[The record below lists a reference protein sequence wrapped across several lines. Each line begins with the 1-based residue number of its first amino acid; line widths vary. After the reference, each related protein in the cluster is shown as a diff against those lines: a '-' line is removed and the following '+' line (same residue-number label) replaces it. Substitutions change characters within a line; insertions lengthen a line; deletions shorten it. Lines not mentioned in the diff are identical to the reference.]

1 MQYCWSLGG
10 YLAEFSTLEEEQS
23 VQSLLNQ
30 DIIYWIGLTDF
41 AMEGTWRWQESH
53 QEPSYTNWASGQPD
67 NGVDEDCVTISGDN
81 SFYPWH
87 DVLCTEDYSVPWQ
100 HSIHALCQR
109 SNSGATTPRSTTS
122 TNPVKTTTARPTT
135 STTAV
140 ETTTLSTTPI
150 ETTTFYSTEIDMSNK
165 MYLIIFR

>member
-30 DIIYWIGLTDF
+30 DIIYWIGLTD
-41 AMEGTWRWQESH
+41 G
-53 QEPSYTNWASGQPD
+53 

-109 SNSGATTPRSTTS
+109 SNSEATTPRSTTS

>member
-87 DVLCTEDYSVPWQ
+87 DAMCYVLRTILFHGNIQYMHYVKEAIQKQQ
-100 HSIHALCQR
+100 HQDQQHQ
-109 SNSGATTPRSTTS
+109 
-122 TNPVKTTTARPTT
+122 
-135 STTAV
+135 
-140 ETTTLSTTPI
+140 PI
-150 ETTTFYSTEIDMSNK
+150 
-165 MYLIIFR
+165 L